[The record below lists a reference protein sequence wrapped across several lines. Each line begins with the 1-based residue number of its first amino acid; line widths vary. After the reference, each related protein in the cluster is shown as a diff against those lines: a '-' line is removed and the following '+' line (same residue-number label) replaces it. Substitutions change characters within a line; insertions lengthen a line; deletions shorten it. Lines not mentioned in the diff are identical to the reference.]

1 MSSHA
6 IERLEKIMNEL
17 REQCPWDRKQT
28 IHTLRQ
34 LTIEECHELAD
45 VITDENWKGIQ
56 EELGDILLHIIFYTK
71 MGVRYYANL
80 HFFLLF
86 LAAFFTTVFVS
97 VLGSFFGEVS
107 KFFKSVSDKARDLK
121 KS

>member
-1 MSSHA
+1 MNDGLDSLLGE
-6 IERLEKIMNEL
+6 IRENLFLKIGKICLKE
-17 REQCPWDRKQT
+17 DR
-28 IHTLRQ
+28 
-34 LTIEECHELAD
+34 
-45 VITDENWKGIQ
+45 V
-56 EELGDILLHIIFYTK
+56 IIFYTK